1 MTSPGV
7 PSLLRT
13 MNDRSALDL
22 LLDHGSLTRAELS
35 ELTGLSRVTTG
46 QLLTRLQAAGA
57 VVSDGHRTGGRGPN
71 AESYRLDPT
80 LTYAVGV
87 DVTPGRIEAAV
98 ADVTGTVLA
107 TRDLRVCGRGGGRG
121 DVPARRGR
129 RPRSRTPGSRP
140 KSLAHVTVGT
150 PGALDPVTGRLEY
163 ASHLRGWH
171 GGELLARLRDAV
183 GVPVDHVNDVRLAA
197 VAEMAARGPR
207 TGDFALLW
215 LGAGLG
221 LAHVS
226 DGRVLSGARGGA
238 GEVGYMPVPGAPVP
252 RGVRQR
258 NTGGFQSL
266 VGAPAVRELLAHGRA
281 SAPAPPTRADRAV
294 AAAAGG
300 DRRAARAL
308 DTLAQRIATGL
319 AAICSVIDPPLV
331 VLAGDVGLGRRQAL
345 RRRVERELAAISM
358 TRPPVETTVVT
369 DRPVLHGAVRTAVH
383 RARDAAFTALL
394 TGSQP

>member
-1 MTSPGV
+1 MSSPGV

-46 QLLTRLQAAGA
+46 QLLTRLRAAGA

-80 LTYAVGV
+80 LAYAVGV

-107 TRDLRVCGRGGGRG
+107 TRALRVSGAEADASTSLNAAVTAVVG
-121 DVPARRGR
+121 DAGL
-129 RPRSRTPGSRP
+129 GP

-207 TGDFALLW
+207 TRDFALLW

-238 GEVGYMPVPGAPVP
+238 GEVGYMPVPGAPVA
-252 RGVRQR
+252 RGVRRR

-266 VGAPAVRELLAHGRA
+266 VGAPAVRELLAGAGIRA
-281 SAPAPPTRADRAV
+281 RTAESALRRAV
-294 AAAAGG
+294 AA
-300 DRRAARAL
+300 DDPRASRAL
-308 DTLAQRIATGL
+308 DILAQRIATGL

-331 VLAGDVGLGRRQAL
+331 VLAGDVGLAGATAL
-345 RRRVERELAAISM
+345 SARVERELAAISM
-358 TRPPVETTVVT
+358 TRPPVETTAVT
-369 DRPVLHGAVRTAVH
+369 DRPVLHGAVRTAVL
-383 RARDAAFTALL
+383 RARDAAFGALL